1 MRRATIAIVVLGAVS
16 VAGCGGGAHFANN
29 PRPAVPDDVTVYI
42 NDSRVLVSP
51 NSVGAGPVTFIIT
64 NQSKLAQSVTI
75 QPSGGGSALASTA
88 PINPQATS
96 EIQVD
101 FKNPYS
107 NYTLTTGNPAG
118 TTDASQTLPSTIQ
131 PAMFSITAARPNSN
145 NVLLQ
150 P

>member
-1 MRRATIAIVVLGAVS
+1 MRRATIGILALGAVS

-29 PRPAVPDDVTVYI
+29 PRPATPDDVTVYI
-42 NDSRVLVSP
+42 NNSRVLVSP
-51 NSVGAGPVTFIIT
+51 NSIGAGPVIFIIT
-64 NQSKLAQSVTI
+64 NQSNQAQALTI

-96 EIQVD
+96 SIQVN
-101 FKNPYS
+101 FKSPNS
-107 NYTLTTGNPAG
+107 NYVLTTGTTGA
-118 TTDASQTLPSTIQ
+118 TDANNSTPSSIQ
-131 PAMFSITAARPNSN
+131 PANFAITAARPNGN